1 MEDENIDDRIDAYR
15 QRQDEMR
22 EENLRR
28 TIEEQVYG
36 RYE

>member
-15 QRQDEMR
+15 QRQDEMH
-22 EENLRR
+22 EENLHR
-28 TIEEQVYG
+28 TIEEQIYG